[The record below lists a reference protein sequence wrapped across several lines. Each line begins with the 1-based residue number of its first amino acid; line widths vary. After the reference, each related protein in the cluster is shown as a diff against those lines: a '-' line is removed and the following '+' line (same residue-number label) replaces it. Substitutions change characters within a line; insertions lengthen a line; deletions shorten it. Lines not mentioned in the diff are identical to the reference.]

1 VSNTNST
8 SFPLATLL
16 AQVPWVLSQPLYH
29 IAVLKKHPLRLAAN
43 VMVKSKRKSKKNRN
57 FEKFEIEKMRIPF
70 HFDRNRTHGFPV
82 REICAG

>member
-43 VMVKSKRKSKKNRN
+43 VGLKSKMKMKKEM
-57 FEKFEIEKMRIPF
+57 FFK
-70 HFDRNRTHGFPV
+70 
-82 REICAG
+82 